1 MRFVFLSSLSFFPSF
16 FLSFLFPFFPSFL
29 SSSMYSFSFSIH
41 YSLRQILLRPLIN
54 PNANTQLVEF
64 SRGSSSF
71 PDRKVTWIL
80 FGQHGNVR
88 ESSSIGS
95 RPSTKVRSLFLSF
108 SIADA
113 DADGDASGA
122 NVQSIA
128 NIRVIDTYPACN
140 KRWRQQD
147 TKAPL
152 RIKRVRL
159 KG

>member
-1 MRFVFLSSLSFFPSF
+1 MITKLFLSPLIFSPLSYFMRFVFLSSLSFFPSF

-95 RPSTKVRSLFLSF
+95 RPFTKVRSLSLSLFLSLTPTLT
-108 SIADA
+108 AMPVVPMY
-113 DADGDASGA
+113 
-122 NVQSIA
+122 NQS
-128 NIRVIDTYPACN
+128 
-140 KRWRQQD
+140 
-147 TKAPL
+147 
-152 RIKRVRL
+152 RIFA
-159 KG
+159 